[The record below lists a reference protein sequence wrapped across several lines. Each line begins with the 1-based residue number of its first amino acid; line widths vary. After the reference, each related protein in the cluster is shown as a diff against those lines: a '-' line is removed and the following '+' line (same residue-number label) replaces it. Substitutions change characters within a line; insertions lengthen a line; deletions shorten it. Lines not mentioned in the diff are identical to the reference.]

1 MDFNLKKLV
10 NDAGGLFN
18 RARQLTEEKLLN
30 AERTEIDP
38 QLEQLLQRVDATE
51 FHMTKLYSAL
61 ETYLQPNPAV
71 RVGNA
76 INEMLERRNS
86 TEQRVNNLEYLGS
99 SMLGA
104 GQAFGSDT
112 NFGNALLKMS
122 TAEMKLGAAEREMMQ
137 TTSTQTL
144 APIKRFLEGDV
155 RNILKERRVL
165 QNKRLDLD
173 SAKARLKRARSLESQ
188 ASGADSGLI
197 IEQVEADLRVAQS
210 EYDRQLEV
218 MRILIE
224 SANSAQNQHLKNLME
239 FVDAQAKFY
248 ENAHQHMAD
257 LKRELS
263 TRSNG
268 GPMI

>member
-188 ASGADSGLI
+188 AS
-197 IEQVEADLRVAQS
+197 VEADLRVAQS